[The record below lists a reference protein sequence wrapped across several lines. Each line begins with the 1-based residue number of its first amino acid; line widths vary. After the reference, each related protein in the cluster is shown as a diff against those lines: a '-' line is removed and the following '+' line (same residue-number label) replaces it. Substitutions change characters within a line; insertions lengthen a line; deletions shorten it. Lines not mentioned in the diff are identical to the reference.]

1 MKKTLSFIL
10 SLMMVMSILL
20 SAPISISAA
29 DDKIPTL
36 AEGPEIKMIAL
47 ADRDYTQAT
56 VYYENTQEALKLY
69 QDYAKYQ
76 DITKYLADNYGFSDG
91 EYDYHSLYIYVQTA
105 YSLNG
110 GTSWVN
116 DFDRGDFKY
125 DYLANDNVEISGY
138 DVYLPTQSADLDSVY
153 QYDTLFA
160 LEFYDWENTKK
171 DAIDDAVDYI
181 TQNKGTYI
189 EHDGYYHS
197 YSVNLTAAN
206 SLMAKSRYV
215 IVVKGN
221 KAGEKD
227 DTTYTEYSDWGNT
240 FSFSTATTPE
250 SENFVKSGEYNAPV
264 VQFLRKS
271 GSYYYIGI
279 MPDEDLSEIITQHRI
294 LYHLSLTDEYY
305 DNDDVWY
312 LDWYFELKIN
322 DGDWFYYYSQDA
334 FGLTYSSIHDAYL
347 TDNLEYYYGITIQ
360 PEDRIYLRA
369 RLMPPYQIQ
378 KEYLDNTE
386 NSDGRYIYVPE
397 DVITFVSDYSE
408 PIEIPFSGRYR
419 ISYDLNGGDWPN
431 YNSKI
436 YDFGEDDTGIIDLT
450 SEDYVPEKYGYT
462 FGGWY
467 TTEDFQEGTEITEI
481 NLDEK
486 KFTSVYAKWETEGE
500 YDITYVLG
508 ISGAYHYNRNMYTPL
523 MDDITLEDARYSG
536 TTFAGWYE
544 TEDFSGEPV
553 TVIDTARKE
562 NITLYAKWDFPTF
575 NITYELDGG
584 TNHANNPATFQVNP
598 EGVNVILQAPTK
610 AGYIFDGWYFY
621 DDFTGSLSK
630 YDDGW
635 HFNRTEDTTIY
646 AKWIV
651 GRWDI
656 NYTFILDG
664 TVNEDF
670 RPYNSNPSE
679 YTYGDTVTLKNL
691 SATGYT
697 FGGWFTDEACTVPAT
712 GIAATDEGVKNIYG
726 KWNEIVLTITYVYD
740 SDKANSPDISTVIN
754 ENPTERKYSENVELK
769 DASSSDP
776 AYIFKGWHTDVNLAS
791 DKVTRVYGDNNV
803 TLYAKWEHPTYNITY
818 ELDGGTN
825 SNSNPETFTVTSA
838 EGGKVIL
845 QSPTK
850 ADHIFEG
857 WFYDTAFTKPL
868 AKDNNGW
875 QLSANSNTTVYAK
888 FIIGRWKISYVH
900 MVDGAAVDNFYV
912 NHDNPAEYTYGSSVR
927 LDPLSAAGYEYG
939 GWYTD
944 KDCTVRAAD
953 ITATDMGNKVFYAK
967 WTENTYKINYIL
979 DEDNNDTPDLSTIT
993 NDNPAERK
1001 YSQTVTLKN
1010 AVTTDDAYVFAGWYS
1025 DKDMTHR
1032 TTTVSAANDVTLYAK
1047 WVPKITYI
1055 PSWGDATVSNGTN
1068 AADAR
1073 IVLRYSA
1080 KLENEFSDLQKRL
1093 SDVNNDGKIT
1103 AADARIVLRLSAK
1116 LETEAELIKTYSLP
1130 KIEVKNGE
1138 IVFT

>member
-10 SLMMVMSILL
+10 SLIMIMGIVL
-20 SAPISISAA
+20 SAPVTVYAA
-29 DDKIPTL
+29 DEIPTL
-36 AEGPEIKMIAL
+36 TDGPEIKMIAL
-47 ADRDYTQAT
+47 ADRDYTYAT
-56 VYYENTQEALKLY
+56 AYYENTQEAMKFY
-69 QDYAKYQ
+69 SEWAKY
-76 DITKYLADNYGFSDG
+76 DDTTDYLIDNYGFSDE
-91 EYDYHSLYIYVQTA
+91 EYAYHNMYVYVQTA

-110 GTSWVN
+110 GQSWVN
-116 DFDRGDFKY
+116 DFDRDEDAYYY
-125 DYLANDNVEISGY
+125 DSNSNVEISGY
-138 DVYLPTQSADLDSVY
+138 DINLPTQSAYLNEVQ
-153 QYDTLFA
+153 QYDTIFA
-160 LEFYDWENTKK
+160 LDFYDWQNTKK

-181 TQNKGTYI
+181 TQGKGTYI
-189 EHDGYYHS
+189 EHDGSYHS
-197 YSVNLTAAN
+197 YEVNLTAAN
-206 SLMAKSRYV
+206 SLLAKSRYV
-215 IVVKGN
+215 VVVRGK
-221 KAGEKD
+221 KAGEEDYKVF
-227 DTTYTEYSDWGNT
+227 TSYSDWGNT

-279 MPDEDLSEIITQHRI
+279 IPDEDLSEIITQHRI

-312 LDWYFELKIN
+312 LNWYFELKIN
-322 DGDWFYYYSQDA
+322 DGDWFHYASQSAVD
-334 FGLTYSSIHDAYL
+334 LTYSNIHDSYL
-347 TDNLEYYYGITIQ
+347 TDDLEYDYGITIQ
-360 PEDRIYLRA
+360 PEDRIYMRA
-369 RLMPPYQIQ
+369 RLMPQYQIQ

-419 ISYDLNGGDWPN
+419 ITYRLNGGDWPN

-481 NLDEK
+481 DLNVK

-500 YDITYVLG
+500 YDIKYELG
-508 ISGAYHYNRNMYTPL
+508 ISGAYHYNQTMYTPL
-523 MDDITLEDARYSG
+523 MDDIELEDAIYSG
-536 TTFAGWYE
+536 VTFAGWYE

-610 AGYIFDGWYFY
+610 AGYIFDGWYYY

-635 HFNRTEDTTIY
+635 HFNGSADTTIY

-712 GIAATDEGVKNIYG
+712 GIAATDEGEKNFYG

-740 SDKANSPDISTVIN
+740 SDKANSPNISTVIN

-825 SNSNPETFTVTSA
+825 SVSNPSTFILTSSA
-838 EGGKVIL
+838 GEDITI
-845 QSPTK
+845 QAPSK

-857 WFYDTAFTKPL
+857 WFYDTAFTKPVT
-868 AKDNNGW
+868 KDDDGW
-875 QLSANSNTTVYAK
+875 HIKADSNITVYAK
-888 FIIGRWKISYVH
+888 FILGKWNISYVH
-900 MVDGAAVDNFYV
+900 MVDGVETKDFYV
-912 NHDNPAEYTYGSSVR
+912 NNTNPSEYTYGKTVK
-927 LDPLSAAGYEYG
+927 LDPLSTTGYEYDG
-939 GWYTD
+939 IYTD
-944 KDCTVRAAD
+944 KECSLRAD
-953 ITATDMGNKVFYAK
+953 KITATDTGNKVFYVK
-967 WTENTYKINYIL
+967 WTENTYVINYVL
-979 DEDNNDTPDLSTIT
+979 TDGNSDMPDAATIT
-993 NDNPAERK
+993 HENPSERK
-1001 YSQTVTLKN
+1001 YSQTVTLKD
-1010 AVTTDDAYVFAGWYS
+1010 AVTTDNAYVFAGWYS
-1025 DKDMTHR
+1025 DKDMTLR
-1032 TTTVSAANDVTLYAK
+1032 TATVSAANDVTLYAK
-1047 WVPKITYI
+1047 WEKVYI
-1055 PSWGDATVSNGTN
+1055 PHWGDVTLSSGTN

-1073 IVLRYSA
+1073 LVLRYSA
-1080 KLENEFSDLQKRL
+1080 KLENDFSDIQKRL
-1093 SDVNNDGKIT
+1093 ADINNDGKIN
-1103 AADARIVLRLSAK
+1103 AADARLVLRMSAK
-1116 LETEAELIKTYSLP
+1116 LETEENLIQKYSLP